1 MYSTEGFE
9 NVFDL
14 MAYTVKA
21 MKDVG
26 RMIGDIEDYVSDSIK
41 NCNLHIIA
49 LSKDMLDGC
58 NEILK
63 TNTDD
68 FDFDT
73 TWRDHYY
80 SSLWDE
86 WDDDKDDSCSSTNHK
101 YYWDDD
107 GRYEND
113 VWDEDDS
120 YSARNKQF
128 WEDDNAVDDVETEDE
143 LEAYE
148 GFSSCKRRYWDCTDS
163 EELDDL
169 YDKHGVMY
177 DPWDDVDD
185 KLS

>member
-21 MKDVG
+21 MKDTG

-80 SSLWDE
+80 SSLWD
-86 WDDDKDDSCSSTNHK
+86 
-101 YYWDDD
+101 DD

-113 VWDEDDS
+113 MWDDD
-120 YSARNKQF
+120 K
-128 WEDDNAVDDVETEDE
+128 DDNAVDDIETEDE

-148 GFSSCKRRYWDCTDS
+148 GFSSCKRHYWDCTDS
-163 EELDDL
+163 EELD
-169 YDKHGVMY
+169 GSY
-177 DPWDDVDD
+177 DPWDDVDN